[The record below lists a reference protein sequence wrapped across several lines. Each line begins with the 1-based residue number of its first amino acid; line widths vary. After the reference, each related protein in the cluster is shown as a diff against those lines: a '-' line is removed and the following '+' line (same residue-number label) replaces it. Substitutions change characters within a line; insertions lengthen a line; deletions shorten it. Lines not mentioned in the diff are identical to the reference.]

1 MNLRRLTSSI
11 VAACL
16 LLPVTAGAESLRIAT
31 WNLEWLM
38 LPGTFDRLAGDCTER
53 SDRRA
58 SGSERS
64 IPCDLVPSRRWDD
77 ASLARLAEYAR
88 SIDYDVVALQ
98 ETDGRE
104 AAARVFPSHS
114 FCFTRRRH
122 VQNVGFAIRQGIP
135 FRCNADFR
143 ALGLKNDTVRWGADV
158 TLYPG
163 TPQAIRLLSVH
174 LKSSCNRDPLTT
186 DSDACR
192 TLSKQVPVLE
202 QWIDA
207 RAREGVR
214 FAVLGDFNRR
224 FDRETAPARDEQG
237 RTVAMWPELDDAD
250 PPGADL
256 TEPGADVGP
265 TACRPGERTRSRI
278 DHILLGKSLADA
290 YVQGS
295 FRHEQYPGTAQERWP
310 DHCPVG
316 ITLNLGPRTP

>member
-1 MNLRRLTSSI
+1 MKARLTALLLT
-11 VAACL
+11 AACL
-16 LLPVTAGAESLRIAT
+16 ASSPAAHADTLRLAT

-38 LPGTFDRLAGDCTER
+38 LPGTFDQLAGSCTEQGAKKAR
-53 SDRRA
+53 GSD
-58 SGSERS
+58 RS
-64 IPCDLVPSRRWDD
+64 IPCDLIPSRRWDD

-98 ETDGRE
+98 ETDGPE
-104 AAARVFPSHS
+104 AAKRVFPSHNL
-114 FCFTRRRH
+114 CFTRRRN

-135 FRCNADFR
+135 FRCNADYR
-143 ALGLKNDTVRWGADV
+143 ALGLKKDTVRWGADV

-163 TPQAIRLLSVH
+163 TPQAIRLLAVH

-207 RAREGVR
+207 RAREGAR

-224 FDRETAPARDEQG
+224 FDRETAPARDEAG
-237 RTVAMWPELDDAD
+237 RIVALWPEIDDAD

-256 TEPGADVGP
+256 SEPGADVGP

-278 DHILLGKSLADA
+278 DHIVLGKSLADA
-290 YVQGS
+290 YVPGS

-316 ITLNLGPRTP
+316 ITLNLAYQ